1 MASNL
6 QQTLYDLFAGIAP
19 GAVTDPGGI
28 LGNVLQ
34 PGGTVAQG
42 ATKSGGEIA
51 SIAATVLKSGLG
63 MMPLVNG
70 ILHLFGGG
78 DTPAPPPLVK
88 YALPPTLDI
97 LAGAAPGGLDQAD
110 TDQFGLPRV
119 YGSDL
124 AAPQLA
130 SASPAA
136 SSVAAAPQINVNV
149 QAMDA
154 RSFLDRST
162 DIAAAVREA
171 ILHMSS
177 INDVI
182 SEL

>member
-1 MASNL
+1 
-6 QQTLYDLFAGIAP
+6 
-19 GAVTDPGGI
+19 
-28 LGNVLQ
+28 
-34 PGGTVAQG
+34 
-42 ATKSGGEIA
+42 
-51 SIAATVLKSGLG
+51 
-63 MMPLVNG
+63 MPLVNG

-88 YALPPTLDI
+88 YAMPPRLDI
-97 LAGAAPGGLDQAD
+97 LAGAAQGGLSEVD

-119 YGSDL
+119 YDS
-124 AAPQLA
+124 APTAPQLA
-130 SASPAA
+130 SATPAA
-136 SSVAAAPQINVNV
+136 SSAAAAPQINVNV

-171 ILHMSS
+171 MLHMSS